1 MTTSKKKQ
9 ETVRYKGIDF
19 PGTKEELKAALDF
32 LKDSGIKPSEINIM
46 RILGNKNIDYRKGG
60 MVLSTM
66 DNRKK
71 K

>member
-1 MTTSKKKQ
+1 MAKKKQ
-9 ETVRYKGIDF
+9 QTVKYKGIDF

-46 RILGNKNIDYRKGG
+46 RILGNQNMDYRKGG
-60 MVLSTM
+60 MVLSTV

-71 K
+71 T